1 MLCFGKKSSATDTS
15 RKPPQEVS
23 HRVPAPVAMP
33 DTRSAPLTIEK
44 DRFNSDSV
52 DIFLQQE
59 KQIEEGKIKLLL
71 LGTGESGKS
80 TIFKQFRI
88 LYGAPKTDDDLRMY
102 GIVVR
107 SNIISAISKIC
118 ELARDLGFEPRLE
131 RESNIAN
138 DGLPE
143 DACGMTVKDA
153 YDQIVSH
160 LVDNNA
166 TSPLPDISPD
176 RIKSDWLGKS
186 PRAGAKANSDA
197 IRCLQLAD
205 AIETLWQVGFKFIIQ
220 IT

>member
-15 RKPPQEVS
+15 KKPQDVS
-23 HRVPAPVAMP
+23 HGVPAPVAMP
-33 DTRSAPLTIEK
+33 ATRSVPLTNEK
-44 DRFNSDSV
+44 DRFTSDSV
-52 DIFLQQE
+52 DSFLQQE
-59 KQIEEGKIKLLL
+59 KQIEETKIKLLL

-88 LYGAPKTDDDLRMY
+88 LYGTTKTDDDLRMY

-107 SNIISAISKIC
+107 SNIISAISKVC
-118 ELARDLGFEPRLE
+118 ELARDLGFEPSLE

-160 LVDNNA
+160 LVDNNT
-166 TSPLPDISPD
+166 TSPLPDISLD
-176 RIKSDWLGKS
+176 RIKRDWVGTS

-205 AIETLWQVGFKFIIQ
+205 AIETLWQVSSN
-220 IT
+220 